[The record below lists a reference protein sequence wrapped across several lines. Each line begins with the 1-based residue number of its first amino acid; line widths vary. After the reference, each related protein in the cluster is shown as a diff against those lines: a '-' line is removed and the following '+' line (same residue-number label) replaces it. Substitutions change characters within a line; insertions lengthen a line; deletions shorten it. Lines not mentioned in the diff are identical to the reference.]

1 MVNAMLKVREIVQTT
16 DGPNVKLA
24 DAQRVFLELRL
35 EREARELEKKK
46 KAQAR
51 RKSAGKGR

>member
-1 MVNAMLKVREIVQTT
+1 MVNAMLKVREIVDVP
-16 DGPNVKLA
+16 DGPNVTVA
-24 DAQRVFLELRL
+24 EARRVFRELKL

-51 RKSAGKGR
+51 RKSVGKGR